1 MANVKTT
8 LDTRRVKSDG
18 TYNIIYR
25 ITHYKKVYT
34 INSSI
39 SVYEMFWNSSSRRI
53 ATEHPNSK
61 LLNLKLSKGYY
72 KIEQAL
78 LMLEDDFAIDKLK
91 RMLNGDA
98 KDDIDTFQVFAN
110 KLIQQMMDVKRTG
123 NAIVYQ
129 TAVNRLL
136 NYCKT
141 DISFNEIN
149 YELLDKFI
157 HHLKASG
164 LKQNSISNYL
174 RSIRAIYNKAI
185 KHKIVDRANYPFYDI
200 SIKSQKT
207 ANRAISKADIKTLI
221 SLPLVENSQS
231 WRALNYFLLSF
242 YLRGISFTDLAYLK
256 PSNIIDGRI
265 HYKRRKT
272 HKNYNVRL
280 FTPIEELISKLGT
293 DDSDYLL
300 PVLQNNV
307 VEDSIEAKKLIH
319 QWIKTTNKYLKR
331 LSKLANLPI
340 NITTYSARYSFAS
353 ISKQLGYSNE
363 MIAEALGHEYG
374 NRVTN
379 IYLDAF
385 DNNTLDAMHEDVISI
400 KCD

>member
-8 LDTRRVKSDG
+8 LDTRRIKSDG

-25 ITHYKKVYT
+25 ITHHKKVYT

-39 SVYEMFWNSSSRRI
+39 SVYEIFWNSYIRRI
-53 ATEHPNSK
+53 ATSHPNSK
-61 LLNLKLSKGYY
+61 LLNLKLSKSYY

-78 LMLEDDFAIDKLK
+78 LLLEDDFTIDKLK
-91 RMLNGDA
+91 RMLKGEA
-98 KDDIDTFQVFAN
+98 RDDIDTFQVFAS
-110 KLIQQMMDVKRTG
+110 KLIQQMMQVNRTG
-123 NAIVYQ
+123 NALVYQ
-129 TAVNRLL
+129 TAVNRLITF
-136 NYCKT
+136 CG
-141 DISFNEIN
+141 DEITFDKID
-149 YELLDKFI
+149 YKLLTEFI
-157 HHLKASG
+157 HHLKVAG
-164 LKQNSISNYL
+164 LKTNSISNYL

-185 KHKIVDRANYPFYDI
+185 KYKIAHRDKYPFYDI
-200 SIKSQKT
+200 SIESQRT
-207 ANRAISKADIKTLI
+207 ANRAISKADIKRLNN
-221 SLPLVENSQS
+221 LPLTENSAQEK
-231 WRALNYFLLSF
+231 ALKHFMLSF

-265 HYKRRKT
+265 YYKRRKT

-280 FTPIEELISKLGT
+280 FTPVEQLITKLGT
-293 DDSDYLL
+293 NDSDYLL
-300 PVLQNNV
+300 PVLQNCI
-307 VEDSIEAKKLIH
+307 VEDSLEAKKLIH

-385 DNNTLDAMHEDVISI
+385 DNNTLDKMHEDVISI
-400 KCD
+400 E

>member
-8 LDTRRVKSDG
+8 LDTRRIKSDG

-34 INSSI
+34 ITSSI
-39 SVYEMFWNSSSRRI
+39 SINEIFWNNSSRRI
-53 ATEHPNSK
+53 ATAHPNSK

-78 LMLEDDFAIDKLK
+78 LLLEDDFAIDKLK
-91 RMLNGDA
+91 RMLKGDA
-98 KDDIDTFQVFAN
+98 KDDVDTFQVFAS
-110 KLIQQMMDVKRTG
+110 KLIQQMMEVKRTG

-141 DISFNEIN
+141 DISFNDIN

-200 SIKSQKT
+200 SIKSQRT
-207 ANRAISKADIKTLI
+207 ANRAISKADIKRLI
-221 SLPLVENSQS
+221 SMPLVENSQS
-231 WRALNYFLLSF
+231 WRALNYFMLSF

-256 PSNIIDGRI
+256 SSNIIDDRLY
-265 HYKRRKT
+265 YKRRKT

-280 FTPIEELISKLGT
+280 FTPVEQLITKLAQN
-293 DDSDYLL
+293 DSDYLL

-385 DNNTLDAMHEDVISI
+385 DNNTLDEMHEDVISI